1 MVGLATRL
9 ASILAR
15 ALAFATAFELF
26 QPPKYLGVSPSL
38 RERLGGTRAG
48 RRLGRRPLL
57 GRVGTPTV
65 PVWQGGLSVRGSR
78 RGCGS
83 TAGRWHSG
91 VLRRCSGTGD
101 SSRHRR
107 AEPISGAVAGGPIP
121 RTRVGQSRRCSFCVR
136 ALGVHMKS
144 GTRFMGSAQFPT
156 TWRLVALRAK
166 RHRVG

>member
-65 PVWQGGLSVRGSR
+65 PVWQGDYRCAVRG
-78 RGCGS
+78 
-83 TAGRWHSG
+83 
-91 VLRRCSGTGD
+91 GD
-101 SSRHRR
+101 VDLL
-107 AEPISGAVAGGPIP
+107 PVAGTPACCAGVPAPAIRAGTVEP
-121 RTRVGQSRRCSFCVR
+121 SRFREQWPVDQFLE
-136 ALGVHMKS
+136 LG
-144 GTRFMGSAQFPT
+144 
-156 TWRLVALRAK
+156 
-166 RHRVG
+166 